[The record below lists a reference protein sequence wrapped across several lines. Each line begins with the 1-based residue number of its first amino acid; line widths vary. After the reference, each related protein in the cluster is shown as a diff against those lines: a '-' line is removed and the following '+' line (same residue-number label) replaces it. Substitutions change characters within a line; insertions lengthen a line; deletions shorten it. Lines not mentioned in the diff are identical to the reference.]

1 LREKVGVRGIF
12 RAAFWLLLWLAAAL
26 PAGARAAEPPTATQ
40 PVPVSADE
48 LEQLVHTLQDDAART
63 KLVEQLRALIAVQRG
78 PETEK
83 PPAAALFGQLS
94 QQIDAFSGEI
104 LAGVSMVLDAP
115 RLFGWAREQISDIAA
130 RRLVCHAGRGSE
142 PMIEVGSR
150 ISADALYISIL
161 LDYQPAATDVTIAKQ
176 SYGTRPRLSG
186 SRRPRGSP
194 RDERSRRFQESA
206 A

>member
-1 LREKVGVRGIF
+1 MPCDQEIGKSSSFLYNPPLLREKVGVRGIF

-40 PVPVSADE
+40 PVPVAADE

-63 KLVEQLRALIAVQRG
+63 KLVEQLRALIAVQRAA
-78 PETEK
+78 ETEK

-115 RLFGWAREQISDIAA
+115 RL
-130 RRLVCHAGRGSE
+130 LAGRA
-142 PMIEVGSR
+142 SR
-150 ISADALYISIL
+150 SPTSP
-161 LDYQPAATDVTIAKQ
+161 PAGCGA
-176 SYGTRPRLSG
+176 RPR
-186 SRRPRGSP
+186 
-194 RDERSRRFQESA
+194 
-206 A
+206 